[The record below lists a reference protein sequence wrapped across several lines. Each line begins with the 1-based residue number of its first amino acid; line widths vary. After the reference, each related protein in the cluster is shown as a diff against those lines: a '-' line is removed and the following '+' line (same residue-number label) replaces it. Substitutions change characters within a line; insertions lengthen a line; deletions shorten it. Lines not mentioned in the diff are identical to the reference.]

1 MLRLSTLLVGRAAG
15 PRRAPAGL
23 RHAHRFLAPA
33 ADFPARHIGPREHE
47 QTEML
52 DYIGYRVSFF
62 FFQTSPIFHNYYS
75 FNAL

>member
-15 PRRAPAGL
+15 PRRAQAL

-52 DYIGYRVSFF
+52 DYIGYRVRFF
-62 FFQTSPIFHNYYS
+62 TLFCSSTN
-75 FNAL
+75 